1 MHAPTWPQAFLLAG
15 VGLAAGFINTAAGAG
30 SLLSLRALML
40 LGMGADVANGTNRVP
55 VLVQSLVAARGFD
68 KAGALDRPGVLRA
81 AAPSSVGAVAG
92 AVLASVLPEHT
103 MRWVLIVVLL
113 GIAFAGLRAAKKPAT
128 DASAEAAPKTLVLDL
143 KTTLWLFIAGAYGG
157 FLQAGVGLVLLY
169 ALAGVA
175 RLDYARANALKVF
188 AVALFTI
195 PALGVFVLAGKV
207 AWLPAAAMSLGS
219 AVGAA
224 LGVKYAVKY
233 AQQLRVVVV
242 VVDVAACAILVAREL
257 VG

>member
-1 MHAPTWPQAFLLAG
+1 MHALTWPQALLLAG

-55 VLVQSLVAARGFD
+55 VLVQSVVAARGFD
-68 KAGALDRPGVLRA
+68 KAGTLDRPGVVRTALPA
-81 AAPSSVGAVAG
+81 SAGAVAG
-92 AVLASVLPEHT
+92 AVLASVLPEQT

-113 GIAFAGLRAAKKPAT
+113 GIAFAGLRAAKKPA
-128 DASAEAAPKTLVLDL
+128 AAPSSDAPPRALELDL
-143 KTTLWLFIAGAYGG
+143 KTTVWLFIAGAYGG

-195 PALGVFVLAGKV
+195 PALAVFVIAGKV
-207 AWLPAAAMSLGS
+207 AWLPAAAMSVGS
-219 AVGAA
+219 AIGAA

-242 VVDVAACAILVAREL
+242 VVDVAACAVLIAREL
-257 VG
+257 MG